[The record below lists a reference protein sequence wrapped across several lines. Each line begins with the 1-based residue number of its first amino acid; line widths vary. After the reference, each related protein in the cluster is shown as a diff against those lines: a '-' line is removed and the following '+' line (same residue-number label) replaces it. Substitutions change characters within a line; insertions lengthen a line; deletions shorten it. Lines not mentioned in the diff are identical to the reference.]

1 MLNPDDRRAIEG
13 LFDRLAEV
21 ERRGTARDPEAE
33 ALIRAEIARQPWAPY
48 YMAQTV
54 LVQEQALKMAEE
66 RISELEAQLRR
77 RPNDFLGGLFG
88 GREAPQQ
95 PRTPARRER
104 GPWDRDERQ
113 ADNRGGFLAGAA
125 QTALG
130 VTGGL
135 LLGSAIASMLG
146 AGAAH
151 AGEAGADQDADQQ
164 DNDAGQQDND
174 NGDPGDNDFGG
185 DDLGDG
191 GGFDFGGDF

>member
-66 RISELEAQLRR
+66 RISELEAQLQR
-77 RPNDFLGGLFG
+77 RPKDFLGGLWG
-88 GREAPQQ
+88 GRDARQ
-95 PRTPARRER
+95 PARAPARRER

-113 ADNRGGFLAGAA
+113 ADNRGGGFLAGAA

-135 LLGSAIASMLG
+135 LLGSAIAGMLG

-151 AGEAGADQDADQQ
+151 AGESGADQNADQQ
-164 DNDAGQQDND
+164 DNDAGQEDSGAD
-174 NGDPGDNDFGG
+174 SGDNDFGG
-185 DDLGDG
+185 DDFGDG

>member
-66 RISELEAQLRR
+66 RISELEAQLQR

-88 GREAPQQ
+88 GRDAPQ
-95 PRTPARRER
+95 PSRAPVRRER

-113 ADNRGGFLAGAA
+113 ADNRGGGFLAGAA

-151 AGEAGADQDADQQ
+151 AGESGADQNADQQ
-164 DNDAGQQDND
+164 DNDAGQEDSGAD
-174 NGDPGDNDFGG
+174 SGDNDFGG
-185 DDLGDG
+185 DDFGDG